1 MLSHRPKH
9 FWSRPGYKSATLSK
23 MPSGQ
28 ARSNA
33 AAAKG
38 DYVCS
43 GAEKERKFLY
53 YMSTKEKAKMH

>member
-43 GAEKERKFLY
+43 GAEKGEKIPLLYVNKRK
-53 YMSTKEKAKMH
+53 S